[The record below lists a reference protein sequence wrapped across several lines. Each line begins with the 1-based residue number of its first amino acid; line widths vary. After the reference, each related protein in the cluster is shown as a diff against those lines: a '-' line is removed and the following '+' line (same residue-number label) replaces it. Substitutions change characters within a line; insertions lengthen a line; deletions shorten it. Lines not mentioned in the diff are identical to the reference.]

1 MSESM
6 CPKCKGDGIIGAGER
21 PWEKAGA
28 TSTCDMCGGT
38 GVVDG
43 TPTEPVDQPAN
54 EPVEPVA
61 DVLPEEPKAPADEQP
76 TAPVINVGDRCITS
90 DGFYGTQH
98 QNDDGSFTCVANDPQ

>member
-1 MSESM
+1 MNESM

-28 TSTCDMCGGT
+28 TGTCDMCGGT
-38 GVVDG
+38 GKVDG
-43 TPTEPVDQPAN
+43 STVEQENQPAN

-76 TAPVINVGDRCITS
+76 TAPVINVGDKCITPDGLYGNQQTDGA
-90 DGFYGTQH
+90 DGFV
-98 QNDDGSFTCVANDPQ
+98 CVANDPQ